1 MFDVLVS
8 FIGAD
13 DEDVQLKALT
23 GLGKW
28 FTYYDQFCISRL
40 IQNLDIGKQFKIGSE
55 LSI

>member
-23 GLGKW
+23 GLGTW
-28 FTYYDQFCISRL
+28 FTYDDQFCILRL
-40 IQNLDIGKQFKIGSE
+40 VQNLAFNS
-55 LSI
+55 

>member
-23 GLGKW
+23 GLGRW
-28 FTYYDQFCISRL
+28 FTQDDKSCIL
-40 IQNLDIGKQFKIGSE
+40 VQNLVLVFNC
-55 LSI
+55 